1 MDTQKSKRRI
11 GVAEV
16 ASRLNVHLMTI
27 PRLVREGRLPPPDK
41 LLNKN
46 MWWEHII
53 DDLIEHGLPR
63 RGKTPSR

>member
-1 MDTQKSKRRI
+1 MDIQKSKRRI
-11 GVAEV
+11 GVAEL
-16 ASRLNVHLMTI
+16 ASKLNVHLMTI

-53 DDLIEHGLPR
+53 DDLIEHGLPPKSKAR
-63 RGKTPSR
+63 SR